1 MAIPATITFSA
12 VGAVGQVIVNYF
24 AHALPPIIIGRP
36 YRYISPNQSR
46 EDKQLEK
53 LHEYEDKFS
62 TFDAMG
68 IVKKPDHEKREQLV
82 QKELDDLD
90 VKLAKVEAELA
101 ALEKEKV
108 EEDAK
113 LNESVEEELTDLEK
127 SKGKKDK

>member
-24 AHALPPIIIGRP
+24 AHALPPIIVGRP
-36 YRYISPNQSR
+36 YRYIRPNQSR

-68 IVKKPDHEKREQLV
+68 IVKKPDHAKREQLV

-101 ALEKEKV
+101 VLEKEKV

-113 LNESVEEELTDLEK
+113 LKDSVEEELKDLEK